1 MLVYEA
7 FSLPLQ
13 LVALI
18 VLSVTQVAVHP
29 SVYAASTRPWPST
42 VISLKSSILRHG
54 LLPPD
59 IQTHPRWTGSFGVA
73 LTVVHVLPRSYV
85 NAT

>member
-7 FSLPLQ
+7 PSLPLHPEASI
-13 LVALI
+13 LFV
-18 VLSVTQVAVHP
+18 VTQEAVHP

-42 VISLKSSILRHG
+42 VISLKSRRLRHG

-59 IQTHPRWTGSFGVA
+59 IQMHPRWTGSLRVA
-73 LTVVHVLPRSYV
+73 FTVVQVLPRS
-85 NAT
+85 